1 MYYFCVFSE
10 EEWKRY
16 YQSLSE
22 GYGAVGFSYDYHN
35 HQHNSEYYQGGYY
48 YKYTFIINLQKKLHS
63 MNFSSVWF
71 SQYEAYFVTTCSF
84 KWSLLK
90 WKPFDK
96 KLVRYVNL
104 HWGHVNLEPF

>member
-1 MYYFCVFSE
+1 MQNKQCGQTSWFCIKTQGKNLKNVFNIFVFFSE

-48 YKYTFIINLQKKLHS
+48 YKYTFIAFNE
-63 MNFSSVWF
+63 FF
-71 SQYEAYFVTTCSF
+71 
-84 KWSLLK
+84 
-90 WKPFDK
+90 
-96 KLVRYVNL
+96 
-104 HWGHVNLEPF
+104 

>member
-1 MYYFCVFSE
+1 MKNKQCGQTSWFCIKTQGKKFKECIIFLFFSE

-63 MNFSSVWF
+63 MNFSSV
-71 SQYEAYFVTTCSF
+71 
-84 KWSLLK
+84 
-90 WKPFDK
+90 
-96 KLVRYVNL
+96 
-104 HWGHVNLEPF
+104 

>member
-48 YKYTFIINLQKKLHS
+48 YKYTFIINLQKKICIQWIFLVCDSPSMKHILSLHVVS
-63 MNFSSVWF
+63 NDHCLNENRLMRN
-71 SQYEAYFVTTCSF
+71 
-84 KWSLLK
+84 
-90 WKPFDK
+90 
-96 KLVRYVNL
+96 
-104 HWGHVNLEPF
+104 

>member
-1 MYYFCVFSE
+1 MWSDKLVLHKNAGKKFKECIIFVFFSE

-48 YKYTFIINLQKKLHS
+48 YKLIYFHYQSTKKLHS
-63 MNFSSVWF
+63 MNFSSV
-71 SQYEAYFVTTCSF
+71 
-84 KWSLLK
+84 
-90 WKPFDK
+90 
-96 KLVRYVNL
+96 
-104 HWGHVNLEPF
+104 

>member
-1 MYYFCVFSE
+1 MWSDKLVLHKNAGKKFKECIIFVFFSE

-63 MNFSSVWF
+63 MNFSIM
-71 SQYEAYFVTTCSF
+71 
-84 KWSLLK
+84 
-90 WKPFDK
+90 
-96 KLVRYVNL
+96 
-104 HWGHVNLEPF
+104 